1 MNIKLHFNQHIG
13 NIDAAEG
20 GNLCLQHTQSFH
32 ISTNTQNLSHMQS
45 SLVKNLKKSTVQSI
59 LKVLV
64 MFILTAMTAGTA
76 AAQTSK
82 QSASVDL
89 KKNADNTW
97 GLVIRSGGKQ
107 VYEITK
113 EPGKNKGFA
122 TAQAATTA
130 AVSIEKGL
138 AQQPAAITHLT
149 DKKIAELY
157 NAGAH
162 SKNTPVK
169 N

>member
-1 MNIKLHFNQHIG
+1 MNIKLLLNQHIG
-13 NIDAAEG
+13 NTDAAEG
-20 GNLCLQHTQSFH
+20 GYLCLYPNPNFH
-32 ISTNTQNLSHMQS
+32 ISINTQNLSYMQS
-45 SLVKNLKKSTVQSI
+45 SLVKKLKKSTVQSI

-64 MFILTAMTAGTA
+64 MFILAAMTAGTA
-76 AAQTSK
+76 AAQAAK

-97 GLVIRSGGKQ
+97 GLVVRSGGKQ

-122 TAQAATTA
+122 TARAATTA

-149 DKKIAELY
+149 DKKITELY

-162 SKNTPVK
+162 SKNNPVK